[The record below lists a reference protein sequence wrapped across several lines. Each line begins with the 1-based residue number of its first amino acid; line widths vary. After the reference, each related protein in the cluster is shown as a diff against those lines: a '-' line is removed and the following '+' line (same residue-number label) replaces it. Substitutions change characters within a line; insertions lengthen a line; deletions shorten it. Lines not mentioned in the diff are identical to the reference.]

1 MKKALLALILSISL
15 FAGFMVANTHLAS
28 AAALDCTKT
37 DLTTKQQIQCGSCQA
52 AGAATCDPATASG
65 TVSDTIRSIINVLS
79 AIAGT
84 AAVIMIIVGGFR
96 YVTSAG
102 NAESTKS
109 ARNTIIY
116 AVVGLVIVAMAQI
129 VVHFVLNTT
138 NNSDCVNG
146 RTSSN
151 QKC

>member
-1 MKKALLALILSISL
+1 MFSPPA
-15 FAGFMVANTHLAS
+15 M
-28 AAALDCTKT
+28 ALDCSNPASAKE
-37 DLTTKQQIQCGSCQA
+37 QIQCGAC
-52 AGAATCDPATASG
+52 GASGSATCDPATAPS
-65 TVSDTIRSIINVLS
+65 TISDTIKSIINVLS
-79 AIAGT
+79 AIAGA

-109 ARNTIIY
+109 ARNTLIY
-116 AVVGLVIVAMAQI
+116 AVVGLVIIAMAQI

-146 RTSSN
+146 KTSSG